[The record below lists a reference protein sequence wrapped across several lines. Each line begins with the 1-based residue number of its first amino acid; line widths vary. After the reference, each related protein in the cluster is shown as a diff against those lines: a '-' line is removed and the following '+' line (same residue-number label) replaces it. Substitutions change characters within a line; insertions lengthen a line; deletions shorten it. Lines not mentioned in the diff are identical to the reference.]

1 MRYIKSIE
9 IINFQSHK
17 DTKIIFNEGYN
28 VICGPSDSG
37 KSAIIRALKW
47 VLYNEPKGTDFIT
60 QGENSC
66 KVSVTFSDDTTII
79 RERAKNRNIYRL
91 IDSKGEESI
100 FEGFKNDIPKEI
112 LSAHGINKVYIDIDS
127 PESINLASQLEGPFL
142 LDKTG
147 SIKAKAIGKLVGVH
161 IIDEALKELNKDLVN
176 LQGEVKRFSKDYDD
190 INEDLKQ
197 YENLENIRKNIE
209 ITEINLKIL
218 NDKFNKLEKLKSI
231 KNKLL
236 AVENEINEAQDII
249 IKIGDLDNTISLVSE
264 ANSKIILKNKFN
276 NANESLH
283 QILNEINYQ
292 KNILDITKHTD
303 SCSLKLI
310 DAANALNRTNILKK
324 LNIQFNSIEDE
335 INKLKR
341 IYEKLKIVDKA
352 KESLESYNN
361 KFDIYIKLNNIK
373 SNLENVESSL
383 KKGYVYI
390 SKFNNIN
397 EADSNISSIE
407 IINEKLLKLNIL
419 KNELLNLNKDLNETN
434 KEIKSSNEYIDNFI
448 KEYTQYLK
456 ELGRCP
462 VCLSPIEEHSI
473 EKIINEL

>member
-17 DTKIIFNEGYN
+17 NTKIIFNEGYN

-37 KSAIIRALKW
+37 KSAVIRALKW

-66 KVSVTFSDDTTII
+66 KVSITFSDEVTII

-91 IDSKGEESI
+91 INSKGEESI

-127 PESINLASQLEGPFL
+127 PESINIASQLEGPFL

-161 IIDEALKELNKDLVN
+161 IIDEALKELNKDLLN
-176 LQGEVKRFSKDYDD
+176 IQGEVKRLSKDYDD
-190 INEDLKQ
+190 INNDLKQ
-197 YENLENIRKNIE
+197 YENLESVRKNIE
-209 ITEINLKIL
+209 ITENNLNKL
-218 NDKFNKLEKLKSI
+218 NDKVNRLEKLKSI
-231 KNKLL
+231 KSKLL
-236 AVENEINEAQDII
+236 AVEKEIHETQEII
-249 IKIGDLDNTISLVSE
+249 IKIGDLDNTFDLISL
-264 ANSKIILKNKFN
+264 ADSKITLRNKFN
-276 NANESLH
+276 YTNDSLR

-292 KNILDITKHTD
+292 KKILDITKHTD

-310 DAANALNRTNILKK
+310 DAANALNRVNILKK
-324 LNIQFNSIEDE
+324 INIQYLSIADE
-335 INKLKR
+335 INKLNS
-341 IYEKLKIVDKA
+341 IYNKLKTVDKA
-352 KESLESYNN
+352 KESLESYKS
-361 KFDIYIKLNNIK
+361 KFDIYVKLNNIK

-390 SKFNNIN
+390 SKFNNLN
-397 EADSNISSIE
+397 EADYNLSSIE
-407 IINEKLLKLNIL
+407 IINEKCLKLSKL
-419 KNELLNLNKDLNETN
+419 KTSLLNLNKDLSDTN
-434 KEIKSSNEYIDNFI
+434 NEIKSSNKYIDDYI

-462 VCLSPIEEHSI
+462 VCLSPIEEHTI